1 MTVPIYPLPP
11 SPLPLSIL
19 LLHATLGL
27 RTDKAISL
35 CRATVEEA
43 AHDVTLSETANGVL

>member
-11 SPLPLSIL
+11 SSLIDPTP
-19 LLHATLGL
+19 ACFLGL